1 MGRKDGMFL
10 RSWRRGVM
18 TRAEVVYF
26 LLQGSKRRSNTE
38 LCNLTTGQT
47 QSWAKKE
54 DKSVASTILTDTV
67 VTPPEPTLMS
77 HSYNNKT
84 LTSKLEDAESKF
96 G

>member
-10 RSWRRGVM
+10 RSWRREK

-38 LCNLTTGQT
+38 LCNLTTGQM

-67 VTPPEPTLMS
+67 VTPPEPTLS